1 MLKWS
6 PVREIKVRSLH
17 LPSGLVSG
25 KIEEDEGD
33 MVAAF
38 DKASL
43 ILAAISKSKR
53 SNLRHGHQTNRDSHF

>member
-6 PVREIKVRSLH
+6 PVPEIKVRSLH
-17 LPSGLVSG
+17 LPSSLVSG
-25 KIEEDEGD
+25 KSEENEGE

-43 ILAAISKSKR
+43 ILAAILKI
-53 SNLRHGHQTNRDSHF
+53 QTVKFKAWTPNK